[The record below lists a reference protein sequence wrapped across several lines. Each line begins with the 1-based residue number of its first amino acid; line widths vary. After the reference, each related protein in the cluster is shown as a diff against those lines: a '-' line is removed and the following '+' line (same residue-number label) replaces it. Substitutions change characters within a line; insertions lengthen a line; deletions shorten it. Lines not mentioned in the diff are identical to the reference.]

1 MKIKKLHLKKYK
13 RFSDLTIDLG
23 ESPKRI
29 VALVGP
35 NGCGKS
41 SVFDAML
48 FLKNAYGRIGGS
60 SSRKDYKYHSLDQ
73 APNYDYQNVSIIFT
87 DGEFAEVNTRK
98 KQEGKENTI
107 FSFRSSFRYNGSLN
121 VTESKAVSELR
132 KNDFGASSAADIDQR
147 IDQNYRRLNIKYNKY
162 LNDNDCRPSEAKAHI
177 IGELN
182 SAIGNC
188 LKLKIDN
195 LGSIEAGK
203 GTFFSK
209 KKIPQMHLNTMCFRL
224 EKKKLLIFFLICTCE
239 KMSIQIPSIS
249 SMNPNSILIPQFKE
263 NC

>member
-147 IDQNYRRLNIKYNKY
+147 IDQNYRRLNIKYNK
-162 LNDNDCRPSEAKAHI
+162 LRLPI
-177 IGELN
+177 
-182 SAIGNC
+182 
-188 LKLKIDN
+188 
-195 LGSIEAGK
+195 
-203 GTFFSK
+203 SK
-209 KKIPQMHLNTMCFRL
+209 MGFAP
-224 EKKKLLIFFLICTCE
+224 
-239 KMSIQIPSIS
+239 
-249 SMNPNSILIPQFKE
+249 
-263 NC
+263 